1 MSPKQNLALLFGG
14 KNTEHEI
21 SILTATSVF
30 KNLDQSK
37 YEIKLIYINK
47 NGVWNI
53 VDDFDS
59 IAIIKDASDLKG
71 DLSQAIELFNS
82 QNFIAFPL
90 IHGKYGEDGT
100 LQGMLEMLGVK
111 YIGCGVL
118 ASALAMDKSVA
129 KIIFDSI
136 GLKTARSLTFES
148 FESKDLIFVKIVKE
162 FKFPVFIKPA
172 RQGSSVG
179 ISKVYDHKSLLNAVK
194 EAFEFDS
201 KILVQEYI
209 LGREVECAVLGK
221 DDDIQASEIG
231 EIRPKTDFYS
241 YKTKYT
247 DGQADLII
255 PADLDEDVRSELQRQ
270 AKMAFKTLGCKDL
283 ARVDFFLTSE
293 NEIYINE
300 INTLPGFTSL
310 SMYPMLWGASGL
322 SYGELLDKLIRLG
335 LN

>member
-14 KNTEHEI
+14 KNSEHEI

-30 KNLDQSK
+30 KNLDQNK
-37 YEIKLIYINK
+37 YAIKLIYINK
-47 NGVWNI
+47 IGVWKI
-53 VDDFDS
+53 IEDFNS
-59 IAIIKDASDLKG
+59 IADLKEDSDVKG
-71 DLSQAIELFNS
+71 DLSRVIELFAS
-82 QNFIAFPL
+82 QDFIAFPL

-100 LQGMLEMLGVK
+100 LQGMLEMLGGK

-129 KIIFDSI
+129 KILFDSI
-136 GLKTARSLTFES
+136 GLKTTKSLTFES
-148 FESKDLIFVKIVKE
+148 FESRDLIIQKIVEE

-179 ISKVYDHKSLLNAVK
+179 VFKVYDEKSLLNAIDGS
-194 EAFEFDS
+194 FEFDS
-201 KILVQEYI
+201 KIIVQEYI

-241 YKTKYT
+241 YETKYT

-255 PADLDEDVRSELQRQ
+255 PAVLDESVRLELQRQ
-270 AKMAFKTLGCKDL
+270 AKMAFKVLGCKDL

-293 NEIYINE
+293 NEIYINPDFP
-300 INTLPGFTSL
+300 N
-310 SMYPMLWGASGL
+310 
-322 SYGELLDKLIRLG
+322 LLLLKTIS
-335 LN
+335 